1 MSTTSRFLGLGVV
14 LGLAAGLLVG
24 VGLTQPG
31 RVAATTPTAAP
42 RVASGG
48 GAAIAPTI
56 TTVTSGGSN
65 GTTAASSGPATA
77 LYPEFAGTPGLAPD
91 HTIVVTGVGQAN
103 MQSEGSNQAAAQKSA
118 IAAALADAKTQ
129 ADAIA
134 SDTGLTI
141 SGVLS
146 VSASVSPDYGVEP
159 MVANGSSSGSAS
171 GGPACIVAVP
181 GSGPSATAGPVAP
194 LPACPLQPVYQQTI
208 SASVTV
214 EYSVG

>member
-1 MSTTSRFLGLGVV
+1 MSTTSRFLAFGVV
-14 LGLAAGLLVG
+14 LGLVAGLLVG

-31 RVAATTPTAAP
+31 RVAATTPSAAP
-42 RVASGG
+42 RIATS
-48 GAAIAPTI
+48 GAAIAPAI
-56 TTVTSGGSN
+56 TTVTSGGTN
-65 GTTAASSGPATA
+65 TATAASFGPATA
-77 LYPEFAGTPGLAPD
+77 LYPNFAGTPGLAPD

-103 MQSEGSNQAAAQKSA
+103 MQSDGSDQAAAQKSA
-118 IAAALADAKTQ
+118 LAAALADAKTQ

-134 SDTGLTI
+134 GDTGLTI

-171 GGPACIVAVP
+171 GEPACIIRVP

-194 LPACPLQPVYQQTI
+194 LPACLPEPVYQQTL
-208 SASVTV
+208 SVSVTV
-214 EYSVG
+214 EYGVG